1 MLCTHARYDVGFGIY
16 GLTLSKREPIKK
28 LFHQTFTTMDPKKEK
43 GKFPKL
49 PQEQQLDILIN
60 YRERCLQ
67 DKDRQEGA
75 YDFFVDSVMD
85 YNLGK
90 VWVNRMSTGGRF

>member
-1 MLCTHARYDVGFGIY
+1 
-16 GLTLSKREPIKK
+16 
-28 LFHQTFTTMDPKKEK
+28 MDPKKEK

-60 YRERCLQ
+60 YREKSLQ

-85 YNLGK
+85 YDLGK
-90 VWVNRMSTGGRF
+90 VWINRMSTGGRF